1 MCITAS
7 LSGLSLLIRKKPY
20 SEVRVPALGEG
31 AGGCACDEDRRQAR
45 EADFCLS
52 GAKEQHDHNNI
63 S

>member
-1 MCITAS
+1 M
-7 LSGLSLLIRKKPY
+7 SGLSLFVRKKPY
-20 SEVRVPALGEG
+20 SEVRVPAVGEG

-52 GAKEQHDHNNI
+52 GAKEQHDHNKI